1 MTPSYQVLGML
12 LGRKAPGEGGWGTE
26 WEVGSRAVFSGFE
39 GLSCGV
45 GGLVWDSSGLKAQD
59 LWPAGPSSVAPSS
72 SAIFT
77 YGSHRDLEPPSLTA
91 YHPHSRPNAVL
102 LCHWAILRQVAAIS
116 CELGPKAA
124 YSGEFPGLA

>member
-1 MTPSYQVLGML
+1 M
-12 LGRKAPGEGGWGTE
+12 GTE
-26 WEVGSRAVFSGFE
+26 WEVGSMAFFSGFE
-39 GLSCGV
+39 DLGLRS

-59 LWPAGPSSVAPSS
+59 LWPAGTSSVVPSS

-91 YHPHSRPNAVL
+91 YHPHSRQNAVL
-102 LCHWAILRQVAAIS
+102 LCHWAILRQAATIS
-116 CELGPKAA
+116 CELSPKAV